1 MNQTITEN
9 EFGSQENEYKLV
21 YTKENCHWHSLRR
34 SVLIY
39 FS

>member
-1 MNQTITEN
+1 MNQTITKN
-9 EFGSQENEYKLV
+9 EFGSQENENKLV
-21 YTKENCHWHSLRR
+21 YTKENCPRHSPKR